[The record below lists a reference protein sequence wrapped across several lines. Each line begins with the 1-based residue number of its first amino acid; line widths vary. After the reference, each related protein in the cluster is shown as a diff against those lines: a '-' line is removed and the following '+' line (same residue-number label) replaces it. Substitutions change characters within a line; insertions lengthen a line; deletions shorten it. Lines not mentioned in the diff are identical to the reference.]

1 VTASSGP
8 VGFGRAPQLASCNQ
22 IEALSHKRKNKLKLL
37 GRSVYAPMGGTMGP
51 SIPESSQSLEPPF
64 AELFEETER
73 RREIGSNSSFLI
85 GMDPGGRIFGPLG
98 LATLLCFR
106 DLFPARSSSKRRGRG
121 RKWVLS
127 YRPHL
132 LQTIF
137 PGVRVDRRHEGGS
150 VVWQL

>member
-1 VTASSGP
+1 MP
-8 VGFGRAPQLASCNQ
+8 P
-22 IEALSHKRKNKLKLL
+22 NKA
-37 GRSVYAPMGGTMGP
+37 RMEPNA
-51 SIPESSQSLEPPF
+51 PESSQSLEPPL
-64 AELFEETER
+64 AELVEETER
-73 RREIGSNSSFLI
+73 RREIGSISSFLTGI
-85 GMDPGGRIFGPLG
+85 DPGGRILGPLG

-121 RKWVLS
+121 RRCVLS

-132 LQTIF
+132 LQTIL